1 MTVTSFL
8 NIHRYPL
15 IQKTLKKFNF
25 FFEELIIKRIIAI
38 IVLTVIQTIPI
49 QSFTP
54 GKWSPLDRNVLGIE
68 QLGPASEIVKNGE
81 GKIIYT
87 AYYDYDTKGRLSL
100 EKFLDIE
107 GKPHGETRYIYDK
120 ERILSEETF
129 TATGLLEKRIYRY
142 NSQGDLKEVQL
153 VDSDGKEIQKC
164 KVSSMNR
171 EFITD
176 GELKWVQSKD
186 IEIFQMKKMGA
197 NEPIWI
203 QEIVDD
209 KKKQVATIKF
219 HFDEKGRLI
228 KRENIQASSKRK
240 SELKYDESG
249 RLIEF
254 SYFVM
259 GDTNWNLQKIHY
271 LSY

>member
-1 MTVTSFL
+1 MIITFFLKSF
-8 NIHRYPL
+8 RYPL
-15 IQKTLKKFNF
+15 IQKNPKKYKFI
-25 FFEELIIKRIIAI
+25 FEDLIKKSFIAI
-38 IVLTVIQTIPI
+38 AVLLVVQITPI
-49 QSFTP
+49 HSFTP
-54 GKWSPLDRNVLGIE
+54 GKWSPLDRNVLGLE
-68 QLGPASEIVKNGE
+68 QLGPASEIVKNGD

-87 AYYDYDTKGRLSL
+87 AYYDYDTKGRLSV
-100 EKFLDIE
+100 EKFLDVE
-107 GKPHGETRYIYDK
+107 GKPHGETRYTYDK

-129 TATGLLEKRIYRY
+129 TSSGLLEKRIYRY

-176 GELKWVQSKD
+176 GELKWIQSKD

-228 KRENIQASSKRK
+228 KRENIQVSSKRK
-240 SELKYDESG
+240 SELKYDDSG

-259 GDTNWNLQKIHY
+259 SDTNWNIQKTHY